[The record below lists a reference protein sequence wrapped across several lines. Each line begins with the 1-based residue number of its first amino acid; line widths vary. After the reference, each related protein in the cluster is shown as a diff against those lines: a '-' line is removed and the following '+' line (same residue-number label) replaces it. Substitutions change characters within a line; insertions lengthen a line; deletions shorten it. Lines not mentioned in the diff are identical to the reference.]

1 MTEKI
6 KICVLIKQVPIPSRM
21 KETKD
26 GFMDRSVSSM
36 MNPYCKHALEVALQL
51 KDKLGEN
58 KVEVCVASMGPQ
70 NFEQSHKEALAMGAD
85 KTFLLSDRALAGSD
99 TYVTSM
105 ALSKTIENKG
115 DLSVILFGLQT
126 IDGDTGHVGPQV
138 AERLGIPHVSYVT
151 GIEYKEDHLIVE
163 RLSEKGSITYEV
175 PIPCLLAITNISN
188 VPRGP
193 RLKYAIRSRKQKTM
207 VYTIADVG
215 LKAEDV
221 GTIGSPTAVSGVK
234 KIVNTRPPCQIIEGS
249 SVEEKASNLL
259 SKISKDWDKMKED

>member
-1 MTEKI
+1 MKDKL

-21 KETKD
+21 KETKE

-36 MNPYCKHALEVALQL
+36 MNPYCKHALEAALQL
-51 KDKLGEN
+51 KDELGED
-58 KVEVCVASMGPQ
+58 KVHICVASMGPQ
-70 NFEQSHKEALAMGAD
+70 NFEQSHKEALSMGVD
-85 KTFLLSDRALAGSD
+85 STFLLSDRALAGSD

-105 ALSKTIENKG
+105 ALSKVIEDKG
-115 DLSVILFGLQT
+115 NLGIILFGLQT

-151 GIEYKEDHLIVE
+151 NIEYHEDHLIVE

-193 RLKYAIRSRKQKTM
+193 RLKYAIKSRNQKST
-207 VYTIADVG
+207 VYSIADVG
-215 LKAEDV
+215 LKAEEV

-234 KIVNTRPPCQIIEGS
+234 KIVTTRPACQIIEGD
-249 SVEEKASNLL
+249 SVKEKASNLL
-259 SKISKDWDKMKED
+259 EKISKDWQKIKED